1 MYFACAR
8 NTPNAKVQKNY
19 HICKRKTKNLSK
31 KCVLIWNCGIFFV
44 SLQSKSSKRTTMTLT
59 ELHILNFKNIA
70 EASLTFADKLN
81 CFVGLNGQGKTN
93 LLDAIYYL
101 SFTKS
106 AFNAIDSQNI
116 RHDAEFAMIQG
127 LYSNQQSAVSDQPDE
142 PVQVTCAIRRGQK
155 KQFRCGKKD
164 YQRMLDHIGKIP
176 LVMVSPEDNQLIAE
190 GSDERRRFL
199 DIIIGQTDRAYL
211 EHLNLYNA
219 LVKQRNALLKQFGEQ
234 PTANSQEPKAGDELF
249 EVIEMQMVPHA
260 EYIFGRRK
268 RFVEAF
274 VPIFADLY
282 KTIAEVEEQPQLTYR
297 SQLFDR
303 ELSEA
308 LRRTR
313 QRDLILGWTSQGAHK
328 DELEMQL
335 GDYPLRRVGSQGQ
348 QKTYLI
354 AMKLAQALYLPLAV
368 SHWPLTEGSQ
378 EPKAKSQKPILLL
391 DDIFDKLD
399 ATRVA
404 RIIDMLRCEQFGQ
417 IFLTD
422 TDRQHLT
429 DIVKPLGSSKVFNVS
444 SGDFRAG

>member
-1 MYFACAR
+1 
-8 NTPNAKVQKNY
+8 
-19 HICKRKTKNLSK
+19 
-31 KCVLIWNCGIFFV
+31 
-44 SLQSKSSKRTTMTLT
+44 MTLN
-59 ELHILNFKNIA
+59 ELHIINFKNIR
-70 EASLTFADKLN
+70 EADLTFADKLN

-106 AFNAIDSQNI
+106 AFNTIDSQNI
-116 RHDAEFAMIQG
+116 LHDAEFAMIQG
-127 LYSNQQSAVSDQPDE
+127 VYSADSDQDE
-142 PVQVTCAIRRGQK
+142 TMQVTCGIRRGQK

-164 YQRMLDHIGKIP
+164 YQRMLDHIGRIP
-176 LVMVSPEDNQLIAE
+176 LVMVSPEDGQLIAE
-190 GSDERRRFL
+190 GSDERRRFM
-199 DIIIGQTDRAYL
+199 DVVIGQTDRAYL

-219 LVKQRNALLKQFGEQ
+219 LVKQRNALLKQYGDSGQ
-234 PTANSQEPKAGDELF
+234 PSIPDELF

-260 EYIFGRRK
+260 MYIFAQRK
-268 RFVEAF
+268 AFVEAF
-274 VPIFADLY
+274 VPLFADLY
-282 KTIAEVEEQPQLTYR
+282 KTIAEVEEMPQLTYR

-303 ELSEA
+303 ELGEA
-308 LRRTR
+308 LQRTR
-313 QRDLILGWTSQGAHK
+313 QRDLILGWTSQGIHK

-354 AMKLAQALYLPLAV
+354 AMKLAQALYLSSQQSAV
-368 SHWPLTEGSQ
+368 SSR
-378 EPKAKSQKPILLL
+378 KPILLL

-404 RIIDMLRCEQFGQ
+404 RIVNLVRGEQFGQ

-429 DIVKPLGSSKVFNVS
+429 DIVRPIGTIDGEIQPLGSSKVFYVS
-444 SGDFRAG
+444 GGDFREA

>member
-1 MYFACAR
+1 
-8 NTPNAKVQKNY
+8 
-19 HICKRKTKNLSK
+19 
-31 KCVLIWNCGIFFV
+31 
-44 SLQSKSSKRTTMTLT
+44 MTLK
-59 ELHILNFKNIA
+59 ELHIINFKNIR
-70 EASLTFADKLN
+70 EADLTFADKLN

-106 AFNAIDSQNI
+106 AFNTIDSQNI
-116 RHDAEFAMIQG
+116 LHDAEFAMIQG
-127 LYSNQQSAVSDQPDE
+127 VYSADSDQDE
-142 PVQVTCAIRRGQK
+142 TMQVTCGIRRGQK

-164 YQRMLDHIGKIP
+164 YQRMLDHIGRIP
-176 LVMVSPEDNQLIAE
+176 LVMVSPEDGQLIAE
-190 GSDERRRFL
+190 GSDERRRFM
-199 DIIIGQTDRAYL
+199 DVVIGQTDRAYL

-219 LVKQRNALLKQFGEQ
+219 LVKQRNALLKQYGDSGQ
-234 PTANSQEPKAGDELF
+234 PSIPDELF

-260 EYIFGRRK
+260 TYIFTQRK
-268 RFVEAF
+268 AFVEAF
-274 VPIFADLY
+274 VPLFADLY
-282 KTIAEVEEQPQLTYR
+282 KTIAEVEEMPQLTYR

-303 ELSEA
+303 ELGEA
-308 LRRTR
+308 LQRTR
-313 QRDLILGWTSQGAHK
+313 QRDLILGWTSQGIHK

-354 AMKLAQALYLPLAV
+354 AMKLAQALYLSSQQSAV
-368 SHWPLTEGSQ
+368 SSR
-378 EPKAKSQKPILLL
+378 KPILLL

-404 RIIDMLRCEQFGQ
+404 RIVNLVRGEQFGQ

-429 DIVKPLGSSKVFNVS
+429 DIVRPIGTIDGEIQPLGSSKVFYVS
-444 SGDFRAG
+444 GGDFREA

>member
-1 MYFACAR
+1 
-8 NTPNAKVQKNY
+8 
-19 HICKRKTKNLSK
+19 
-31 KCVLIWNCGIFFV
+31 
-44 SLQSKSSKRTTMTLT
+44 MTLN
-59 ELHILNFKNIA
+59 ELHIINFKNIR
-70 EASLTFADKLN
+70 EADLTFADKLN

-106 AFNAIDSQNI
+106 AFNTIDSQNI
-116 RHDAEFAMIQG
+116 LHDAEFAMIQG
-127 LYSNQQSAVSDQPDE
+127 VYSADSDQDE
-142 PVQVTCAIRRGQK
+142 TMQVTCGIRRGQK

-164 YQRMLDHIGKIP
+164 YQRMLDHIGRIP
-176 LVMVSPEDNQLIAE
+176 LVMVSPEDGQLIAE
-190 GSDERRRFL
+190 GSDERRRFM
-199 DIIIGQTDRAYL
+199 DVVIGQTDRAYL

-219 LVKQRNALLKQFGEQ
+219 LVKQRNALLKQYGDSGQ
-234 PTANSQEPKAGDELF
+234 PSIPDELF

-260 EYIFGRRK
+260 MYIFAQRK
-268 RFVEAF
+268 AFVEAF
-274 VPIFADLY
+274 VPLFADLY
-282 KTIAEVEEQPQLTYR
+282 KTIAEVEEMPQLTYR

-303 ELSEA
+303 ELGEA
-308 LRRTR
+308 LQRTR
-313 QRDLILGWTSQGAHK
+313 QRDLILGWTSQGVHK

-354 AMKLAQALYLPLAV
+354 AMKLAQALYLSSQQSAV
-368 SHWPLTEGSQ
+368 SSR
-378 EPKAKSQKPILLL
+378 KPILLL

-404 RIIDMLRCEQFGQ
+404 RIVNLVRGEQFGQ

-429 DIVKPLGSSKVFNVS
+429 DIVRPIGTIDDEVQPLGSSKVFYVS
-444 SGDFRAG
+444 GGDFREA

>member
-1 MYFACAR
+1 
-8 NTPNAKVQKNY
+8 
-19 HICKRKTKNLSK
+19 
-31 KCVLIWNCGIFFV
+31 
-44 SLQSKSSKRTTMTLT
+44 MTLT

-164 YQRMLDHIGKIP
+164 YQRMLDHIGNIP

-211 EHLNLYNA
+211 EHLSLYNA

-234 PTANSQEPKAGDELF
+234 PTVSSQPSAVSDELF

-282 KTIAEVEEQPQLTYR
+282 KTISEVEEQPQLTYR

-303 ELSEA
+303 ELGEA

-313 QRDLILGWTSQGAHK
+313 QRDLILGWTSQGIHK

-354 AMKLAQALYLPLAV
+354 AMKLAQALYFSAISNQQSVV
-368 SHWPLTEGSQ
+368 S
-378 EPKAKSQKPILLL
+378 KPILLL

-404 RIIDMLRCEQFGQ
+404 RIIDMLRGEQFGQ

>member
-1 MYFACAR
+1 M
-8 NTPNAKVQKNY
+8 
-19 HICKRKTKNLSK
+19 ILS
-31 KCVLIWNCGIFFV
+31 
-44 SLQSKSSKRTTMTLT
+44 
-59 ELHILNFKNIA
+59 ELHIINFKNIH

-81 CFVGLNGQGKTN
+81 CFVGQNGQGKTN

-106 AFNAIDSQNI
+106 AFNPIDSQNI
-116 RHDAEFAMIQG
+116 CHEADFAMIQG
-127 LYSNQQSAVSDQPDE
+127 QYQPSLADDSE
-142 PVQVTCAIRRGQK
+142 PVQITCSIKRGQK
-155 KQFRCGKKD
+155 KQFRYGKKE
-164 YQRMLDHIGKIP
+164 YQRMLDHIGRIP

-211 EHLNLYNA
+211 EHLSLYNA
-219 LVKQRNALLKQFGEQ
+219 LVKQRNALLKQYGEDSQ
-234 PTANSQEPKAGDELF
+234 LSTLNSQLSTSNNDLF
-249 EVIEMQMVPHA
+249 EVLEMQMIPHA
-260 EYIFGRRK
+260 EYIFACRK
-268 RFVEAF
+268 TFVEAF

-282 KTIAEVEEQPQLTYR
+282 KTIAEVEELPRLTYR

-303 ELSEA
+303 ELGEA

-313 QRDLILGWTSQGAHK
+313 QRDLILGWTSQGIHK

-335 GDYPLRRVGSQGQ
+335 GEYPLRRVGSQGQ

-354 AMKLAQALYLPLAV
+354 ALKLAQALYLSMDQPSLADNR
-368 SHWPLTEGSQ
+368 
-378 EPKAKSQKPILLL
+378 PILLL

-399 ATRVA
+399 ASRVA
-404 RIIDMLRCEQFGQ
+404 RIIELVRSERFGQ

-429 DIVKPLGSSKVFNVS
+429 DIVKPFGSSKVFYVS
-444 SGDFRAG
+444 GGDFRAG

>member
-1 MYFACAR
+1 
-8 NTPNAKVQKNY
+8 
-19 HICKRKTKNLSK
+19 
-31 KCVLIWNCGIFFV
+31 
-44 SLQSKSSKRTTMTLT
+44 MTLT

-127 LYSNQQSAVSDQPDE
+127 LYSNQQSAVGDQPDE

-164 YQRMLDHIGKIP
+164 YQRMLDHIGRIP

-211 EHLNLYNA
+211 EHLSLYNA

-234 PTANSQEPKAGDELF
+234 PTVSSQPSAVSDELF

-303 ELSEA
+303 ELGEA

-313 QRDLILGWTSQGAHK
+313 QRDLILGWTSQGIHK

-354 AMKLAQALYLPLAV
+354 AMKLAQALYFSAISNQQSVV
-368 SHWPLTEGSQ
+368 S
-378 EPKAKSQKPILLL
+378 KPILLL

-404 RIIDMLRCEQFGQ
+404 RIIDMLRGEQFGQ

>member
-1 MYFACAR
+1 M
-8 NTPNAKVQKNY
+8 
-19 HICKRKTKNLSK
+19 ILS
-31 KCVLIWNCGIFFV
+31 
-44 SLQSKSSKRTTMTLT
+44 
-59 ELHILNFKNIA
+59 ELHIINFKNIY

-81 CFVGLNGQGKTN
+81 CFVGQNGQGKTN

-106 AFNAIDSQNI
+106 AFNPIDSQNI
-116 RHDAEFAMIQG
+116 CHEADFAMIQG
-127 LYSNQQSAVSDQPDE
+127 QYQPSLADDSE
-142 PVQVTCAIRRGQK
+142 PVQITCSIKRGQK
-155 KQFRCGKKD
+155 KQFRYGKKE
-164 YQRMLDHIGKIP
+164 YQRMLDHIGRIP

-211 EHLNLYNA
+211 EHLSLYNA
-219 LVKQRNALLKQFGEQ
+219 LVKQRNALLKQYGEGSQ
-234 PTANSQEPKAGDELF
+234 LSTLNSQLSTSNNDLF
-249 EVIEMQMVPHA
+249 EVLEMQMIPHA
-260 EYIFGRRK
+260 EYIFARRK
-268 RFVEAF
+268 AFVEAF

-282 KTIAEVEEQPQLTYR
+282 KTIAEVEELPRLTYR

-303 ELSEA
+303 ELGES
-308 LRRTR
+308 LHRTR
-313 QRDLILGWTSQGAHK
+313 QRDLILGWTSQGIHK

-354 AMKLAQALYLPLAV
+354 ALKLAQALYLSMDQPSLADNR
-368 SHWPLTEGSQ
+368 
-378 EPKAKSQKPILLL
+378 PILLL

-399 ATRVA
+399 ASRVA
-404 RIIDMLRCEQFGQ
+404 RIIELVRSERFGQ

-429 DIVKPLGSSKVFNVS
+429 DIVKPFGSSKVFYVS
-444 SGDFRAG
+444 GGDFRAG

>member
-1 MYFACAR
+1 
-8 NTPNAKVQKNY
+8 
-19 HICKRKTKNLSK
+19 
-31 KCVLIWNCGIFFV
+31 
-44 SLQSKSSKRTTMTLT
+44 MTLT

-127 LYSNQQSAVSDQPDE
+127 IYSGQQSVVSDQPDE

-164 YQRMLDHIGKIP
+164 YQRMLDHIGRIP

-211 EHLNLYNA
+211 EHLSLYNA

-234 PTANSQEPKAGDELF
+234 PTVSSQPSAVSDELF

-313 QRDLILGWTSQGAHK
+313 QRDLILGWTSQGVHK

-354 AMKLAQALYLPLAV
+354 AMKLAQALYFSAISNQQSVV
-368 SHWPLTEGSQ
+368 S
-378 EPKAKSQKPILLL
+378 KPILLL

-404 RIIDMLRCEQFGQ
+404 RIIDMLRGEQFGQ

>member
-1 MYFACAR
+1 M
-8 NTPNAKVQKNY
+8 
-19 HICKRKTKNLSK
+19 I
-31 KCVLIWNCGIFFV
+31 
-44 SLQSKSSKRTTMTLT
+44 LQ
-59 ELHILNFKNIA
+59 ELHIIDFKNIR
-70 EASLTFADKLN
+70 EADLTFADKLN

-106 AFNAIDSQNI
+106 AFNTVDSQNI
-116 RHDAEFAMIQG
+116 QHDAEFAMIQG
-127 LYSNQQSAVSDQPDE
+127 VYAFGNGFASDE
-142 PVQVTCAIRRGQK
+142 PIQVTCGIRRGLK
-155 KQFRCGKKD
+155 KQFKLGKKD
-164 YQRMLDHIGKIP
+164 YQRMLDHIGRIP

-211 EHLNLYNA
+211 EHLNLYNS
-219 LVKQRNALLKQFGEQ
+219 LVKQRNALLKQYSEISGQYSEIS
-234 PTANSQEPKAGDELF
+234 NQEAVSGQQSDDLF
-249 EVIEMQMVPHA
+249 DVIEMQMVPHA
-260 EYIFGRRK
+260 EYIFARRK
-268 RFVEAF
+268 AFVEAF

-282 KTIAEVEEQPQLTYR
+282 KTIAEVEEQPRLTYR

-303 ELSEA
+303 DLAES

-313 QRDLILGWTSQGAHK
+313 QRDLILGWTSQGVHK

-354 AMKLAQALYLPLAV
+354 AMKLAQALAFDNAV
-368 SHWPLTEGSQ
+368 ASDAARHKGDACLRSPQQLGN
-378 EPKAKSQKPILLL
+378 PILLL

-404 RIIDMLRCEQFGQ
+404 RIVDMLRGEQFGQ

-429 DIVKPLGSSKVFNVS
+429 EIVQPLGSSKVFYVS
-444 SGDFRAG
+444 GGDFRAG

>member
-1 MYFACAR
+1 M
-8 NTPNAKVQKNY
+8 
-19 HICKRKTKNLSK
+19 I
-31 KCVLIWNCGIFFV
+31 
-44 SLQSKSSKRTTMTLT
+44 LQ
-59 ELHILNFKNIA
+59 ELHIIDFKNIR
-70 EASLTFADKLN
+70 EADLTFADKLN

-106 AFNAIDSQNI
+106 AFNTVDSQNI

-127 LYSNQQSAVSDQPDE
+127 VYALGNGFASDE
-142 PVQVTCAIRRGQK
+142 PIQVTCGIRRGLK
-155 KQFRCGKKD
+155 KQFKLGKKD
-164 YQRMLDHIGKIP
+164 YQRMLDHIGRIP

-211 EHLNLYNA
+211 EHLNLYNS
-219 LVKQRNALLKQFGEQ
+219 LVKQRNALLKQYGDGDQ
-234 PTANSQEPKAGDELF
+234 PTVPGDLF
-249 EVIEMQMVPHA
+249 DVIEMQMVPHA
-260 EYIFGRRK
+260 EYIFARRK
-268 RFVEAF
+268 AFVEAF

-282 KTIAEVEEQPQLTYR
+282 KAIAEVEEQPRLTYR

-303 ELSEA
+303 DLAES

-313 QRDLILGWTSQGAHK
+313 QRDLILGWTSQGVHK

-354 AMKLAQALYLPLAV
+354 AMKLAQALAFDNAV
-368 SHWPLTEGSQ
+368 ASDAMRHKDDACLRSPQQLG
-378 EPKAKSQKPILLL
+378 KPILLL

-404 RIIDMLRCEQFGQ
+404 RIVDMLRGEQFGQ

-429 DIVKPLGSSKVFNVS
+429 EIVQPLGLSKVFYVS
-444 SGDFRAG
+444 GGDFRAG

>member
-1 MYFACAR
+1 
-8 NTPNAKVQKNY
+8 
-19 HICKRKTKNLSK
+19 
-31 KCVLIWNCGIFFV
+31 
-44 SLQSKSSKRTTMTLT
+44 MTLN
-59 ELHILNFKNIA
+59 ELHIINFKNIR
-70 EASLTFADKLN
+70 EADLTFADKLN

-106 AFNAIDSQNI
+106 AFNTIDSQNI
-116 RHDAEFAMIQG
+116 LHEAEFAMIQG
-127 LYSNQQSAVSDQPDE
+127 VYSADSDQDE
-142 PVQVTCAIRRGQK
+142 TMQVTCGIRRGQK

-164 YQRMLDHIGKIP
+164 YQRMLDHIGRIL
-176 LVMVSPEDNQLIAE
+176 LVMVSPEDGQLIAE
-190 GSDERRRFL
+190 GSDERRRFM
-199 DIIIGQTDRAYL
+199 DVVIGQTDRAYL

-219 LVKQRNALLKQFGEQ
+219 LVKQRNALLKQYGDSGQ
-234 PTANSQEPKAGDELF
+234 PSIPDELF

-260 EYIFGRRK
+260 TYIFAQRK
-268 RFVEAF
+268 AFVEAF
-274 VPIFADLY
+274 VPLFADLY
-282 KTIAEVEEQPQLTYR
+282 KTIAEVEEMPQLTYR

-303 ELSEA
+303 ELGEA
-308 LRRTR
+308 LQRTR
-313 QRDLILGWTSQGAHK
+313 QRDLILGWTSQGIHK

-354 AMKLAQALYLPLAV
+354 AMKLAQALYLSSQQSAV
-368 SHWPLTEGSQ
+368 SSR
-378 EPKAKSQKPILLL
+378 KPILLL

-404 RIIDMLRCEQFGQ
+404 RIVNLVRGEQFGQ

-429 DIVKPLGSSKVFNVS
+429 DIVRPIGTIDGEIQPLDSSKVFYVS
-444 SGDFRAG
+444 GGDFREA

>member
-1 MYFACAR
+1 
-8 NTPNAKVQKNY
+8 
-19 HICKRKTKNLSK
+19 
-31 KCVLIWNCGIFFV
+31 
-44 SLQSKSSKRTTMTLT
+44 MTLK
-59 ELHILNFKNIA
+59 ELHIINFKNIR
-70 EASLTFADKLN
+70 EADLTFADKLN

-106 AFNAIDSQNI
+106 AFNTIDSQNI
-116 RHDAEFAMIQG
+116 LHDAEFAMIQG
-127 LYSNQQSAVSDQPDE
+127 VYSADSDQDE
-142 PVQVTCAIRRGQK
+142 TMQVTCGIRRGQK

-164 YQRMLDHIGKIP
+164 YQRMLDHIGRIP
-176 LVMVSPEDNQLIAE
+176 LVMVSPEDGQLIAE
-190 GSDERRRFL
+190 GSDERRRFM
-199 DIIIGQTDRAYL
+199 DVVIGQTDRAYL

-219 LVKQRNALLKQFGEQ
+219 LVKQRNALLKQYGDSGQ
-234 PTANSQEPKAGDELF
+234 PSIPDELF

-260 EYIFGRRK
+260 MYIFAQRK
-268 RFVEAF
+268 AFVEAF
-274 VPIFADLY
+274 VPLFADLY
-282 KTIAEVEEQPQLTYR
+282 KTIAEVEEMPQLTYR

-303 ELSEA
+303 ELGEA
-308 LRRTR
+308 LQRTR
-313 QRDLILGWTSQGAHK
+313 QRDLILGWTSQGVHK

-354 AMKLAQALYLPLAV
+354 AMKLAQALYLSSQQSAV
-368 SHWPLTEGSQ
+368 SSR
-378 EPKAKSQKPILLL
+378 KPILLL

-404 RIIDMLRCEQFGQ
+404 RIVNLVRGEQFGQ

-429 DIVKPLGSSKVFNVS
+429 DIVRPIGTIDGEIQPLGSSKVFYVS
-444 SGDFRAG
+444 GGDFREA

>member
-1 MYFACAR
+1 M
-8 NTPNAKVQKNY
+8 
-19 HICKRKTKNLSK
+19 I
-31 KCVLIWNCGIFFV
+31 
-44 SLQSKSSKRTTMTLT
+44 LQ
-59 ELHILNFKNIA
+59 ELHIIDFKNIR
-70 EASLTFADKLN
+70 EADLTFADKLN

-106 AFNAIDSQNI
+106 AFNTVDSQNI

-127 LYSNQQSAVSDQPDE
+127 VYAFGNGFASDE
-142 PVQVTCAIRRGQK
+142 PIQVTCGIRRGLK
-155 KQFRCGKKD
+155 KQFKLGKKD
-164 YQRMLDHIGKIP
+164 YQRMLDHIGRIP

-211 EHLNLYNA
+211 EHLNLYNS
-219 LVKQRNALLKQFGEQ
+219 LVKQRNALLKQYGDGDQ
-234 PTANSQEPKAGDELF
+234 PTVPGDLF
-249 EVIEMQMVPHA
+249 DVIEMQMVPHA
-260 EYIFGRRK
+260 EYIFARRK
-268 RFVEAF
+268 AFVEAF

-282 KTIAEVEEQPQLTYR
+282 KTIAEVEEQPRLTYR

-303 ELSEA
+303 DLAES

-313 QRDLILGWTSQGAHK
+313 QRDLILGWTSQGVHK

-354 AMKLAQALYLPLAV
+354 AMKLAQALAFDNAV
-368 SHWPLTEGSQ
+368 ASDAMQHKGDACLRSPQQLG
-378 EPKAKSQKPILLL
+378 KPILLL

-404 RIIDMLRCEQFGQ
+404 RIVDMLRGEQFGQ

-429 DIVKPLGSSKVFNVS
+429 EIVQPLGLSKVFYVS
-444 SGDFRAG
+444 GGDFRAG

>member
-1 MYFACAR
+1 
-8 NTPNAKVQKNY
+8 
-19 HICKRKTKNLSK
+19 
-31 KCVLIWNCGIFFV
+31 
-44 SLQSKSSKRTTMTLT
+44 MTLN
-59 ELHILNFKNIA
+59 ELHIINFKNIR
-70 EASLTFADKLN
+70 EADLTFADKLN

-106 AFNAIDSQNI
+106 AFNTIDSQNI
-116 RHDAEFAMIQG
+116 LHDAEFAMIQG
-127 LYSNQQSAVSDQPDE
+127 VYRNGPFPGPSIKPADGEQQLADGEQE
-142 PVQVTCAIRRGQK
+142 ETMQVTCGIRRGQK

-164 YQRMLDHIGKIP
+164 YQRMLDHIGRIP
-176 LVMVSPEDNQLIAE
+176 LVMVSPEDGQLIAE
-190 GSDERRRFL
+190 GSDERRRFM
-199 DIIIGQTDRAYL
+199 DVVIGQTDRAYL

-219 LVKQRNALLKQFGEQ
+219 LVKQRNALLKQYGDSDH
-234 PTANSQEPKAGDELF
+234 PSIPDELF

-260 EYIFGRRK
+260 TYIFAQRK
-268 RFVEAF
+268 AFVEAF
-274 VPIFADLY
+274 VPLFADLY
-282 KTIAEVEEQPQLTYR
+282 KTIAEVEEMPQLTYR

-303 ELSEA
+303 ELGEA
-308 LRRTR
+308 LQRTR
-313 QRDLILGWTSQGAHK
+313 QRDLILGWTSQGIHK

-354 AMKLAQALYLPLAV
+354 AMKLAQALYLSSQQSAV
-368 SHWPLTEGSQ
+368 SSR
-378 EPKAKSQKPILLL
+378 KPILLL

-404 RIIDMLRCEQFGQ
+404 RIVNLVRGEQFGQ

-429 DIVKPLGSSKVFNVS
+429 DIVRPIGTIDGEIQPLGSSKVFYVS
-444 SGDFRAG
+444 GGDFREA

>member
-1 MYFACAR
+1 
-8 NTPNAKVQKNY
+8 
-19 HICKRKTKNLSK
+19 
-31 KCVLIWNCGIFFV
+31 
-44 SLQSKSSKRTTMTLT
+44 MTLN
-59 ELHILNFKNIA
+59 ELHIINFKNIR
-70 EASLTFADKLN
+70 EADLTFADKLN

-106 AFNAIDSQNI
+106 AFNTIDSQNI
-116 RHDAEFAMIQG
+116 LHDAEFAMIQG
-127 LYSNQQSAVSDQPDE
+127 VYSADSDQDE
-142 PVQVTCAIRRGQK
+142 TMQVTCGIRRGQK

-164 YQRMLDHIGKIP
+164 YQRMLDHIGRIP
-176 LVMVSPEDNQLIAE
+176 LVMVSPEDGQLIAE
-190 GSDERRRFL
+190 GSDERRRFM
-199 DIIIGQTDRAYL
+199 DVVIGQTDRAYL

-219 LVKQRNALLKQFGEQ
+219 LVKQRNALLKQYGDSGQ
-234 PTANSQEPKAGDELF
+234 PSIPDELF

-260 EYIFGRRK
+260 TYIFAQRK
-268 RFVEAF
+268 AFVEAF
-274 VPIFADLY
+274 VPLFADLY
-282 KTIAEVEEQPQLTYR
+282 KTIAEVEEMPQLTYR

-303 ELSEA
+303 ELGEA
-308 LRRTR
+308 LQRTR
-313 QRDLILGWTSQGAHK
+313 QRDLILGWTSQGIHK

-354 AMKLAQALYLPLAV
+354 AMKLAQALYLSSQQSAV
-368 SHWPLTEGSQ
+368 SSR
-378 EPKAKSQKPILLL
+378 KPILLL

-404 RIIDMLRCEQFGQ
+404 RIVNLVRGEQFGQ

-429 DIVKPLGSSKVFNVS
+429 DIVRPIGTIDGEIQPLGSSKVFYVS
-444 SGDFRAG
+444 GGDFREA